1 MLVTEK
7 YAKNGSK
14 HENGPNWAGSRV
26 QAVRLTRGSLP
37 RRYAR
42 MRRDASHL
50 AASRVTPG
58 LGGQRQ
64 AIRLATLTLKNL
76 ANLMITT
83 PYFFYP
89 ILHDANEENLA
100 MIQASDAMLNAWVE
114 QFIVEPQPEPE
125 PQFEPEDLD
134 EEDFDEDP
142 DEDPDEEDDDGP
154 ADSGDSHSTIV

>member
-1 MLVTEK
+1 MLVIEK

-26 QAVRLTRGSLP
+26 QAVRLTRGSLT

-76 ANLMITT
+76 SWKPWMGDLKLVLEGLEGLKHKGAPRT
-83 PYFFYP
+83 P
-89 ILHDANEENLA
+89 
-100 MIQASDAMLNAWVE
+100 
-114 QFIVEPQPEPE
+114 
-125 PQFEPEDLD
+125 
-134 EEDFDEDP
+134 
-142 DEDPDEEDDDGP
+142 
-154 ADSGDSHSTIV
+154 HSIPSRD

>member
-1 MLVTEK
+1 MLVIEK

-26 QAVRLTRGSLP
+26 QA
-37 RRYAR
+37 
-42 MRRDASHL
+42 
-50 AASRVTPG
+50 
-58 LGGQRQ
+58 
-64 AIRLATLTLKNL
+64 
-76 ANLMITT
+76 
-83 PYFFYP
+83 
-89 ILHDANEENLA
+89 DANEENLA
-100 MIQASDAMLNAWVE
+100 MIQASDAMLNAWVG

-125 PQFEPEDLD
+125 PQFEPEDLE

>member
-1 MLVTEK
+1 MLVIEK

-26 QAVRLTRGSLP
+26 QAVRLTRGFLP

-64 AIRLATLTLKNL
+64 AIRLGSDFTT
-76 ANLMITT
+76 TT
-83 PYFFYP
+83 PYHTHLKP
-89 ILHDANEENLA
+89 WKPWLELGK
-100 MIQASDAMLNAWVE
+100 LVL
-114 QFIVEPQPEPE
+114 
-125 PQFEPEDLD
+125 EDL
-134 EEDFDEDP
+134 EGLKHKGAPRTPHTPFFLLIE
-142 DEDPDEEDDDGP
+142 
-154 ADSGDSHSTIV
+154 AILATSGAISDLLKLHLGNLKL